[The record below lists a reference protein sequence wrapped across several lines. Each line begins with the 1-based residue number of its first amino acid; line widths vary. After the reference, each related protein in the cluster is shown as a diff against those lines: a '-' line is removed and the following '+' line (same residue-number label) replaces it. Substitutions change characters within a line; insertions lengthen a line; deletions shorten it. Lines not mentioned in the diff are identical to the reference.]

1 MLLVWLLLPGW
12 WIVFMCSTLGCCCS
26 SRARAGWEKKIPRAA
41 VEALAARGKEGVK
54 PMGCDL
60 SVRLSIHGICAA
72 RKKVKLW
79 IGREK
84 E

>member
-1 MLLVWLLLPGW
+1 
-12 WIVFMCSTLGCCCS
+12 MCSTLGCCS
-26 SRARAGWEKKIPRAA
+26 SRAGAGWEKKIPRAA

-79 IGREK
+79 IERKK